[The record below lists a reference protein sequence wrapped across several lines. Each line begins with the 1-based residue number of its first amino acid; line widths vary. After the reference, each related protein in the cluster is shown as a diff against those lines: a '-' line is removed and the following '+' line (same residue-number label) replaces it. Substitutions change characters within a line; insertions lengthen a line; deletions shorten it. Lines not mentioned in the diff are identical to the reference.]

1 MTVDQAIHRLK
12 EGLIPFA
19 NPVKASEMKQ
29 YMKNNFDFLGIQAT
43 QRRKVQKEWI
53 KNVNQNLSVDL
64 RFELIQFL
72 WNLPEREFQLV
83 AIDWVGTWNKSTWRP
98 EIIEIFEWMLKNKSW
113 WDSVDLIASHYVG
126 AFLQMFPIAGS
137 VFIDHCRE
145 SNNLWLNRTAILF
158 QLKYKKD
165 TNVTL
170 LIAIC
175 HQFESNKA
183 FFIQKAI
190 GWALREFAKSYPNQI
205 HDIVADLQLIGLAK
219 REALKHF

>member
-1 MTVDQAIHRLK
+1 MTVDQAINQLK
-12 EGLIPFA
+12 EGLLPFA
-19 NPVKASEMKQ
+19 NPIKSAVMKR
-29 YMKNNFDFLGIQAT
+29 YMKNNFDFLGIQAL
-43 QRRKVQKEWI
+43 QRRKVQKEWM
-53 KNVNQNLSVDL
+53 NDVNIYISVDL
-64 RFELIQFL
+64 RFEIIQNL
-72 WNLPEREFQLV
+72 WHLPEREFQLV
-83 AIDWVGTWNKSTWRP
+83 AIDWVGTWKKSTWTP
-98 EIIEIFEWMLKNKSW
+98 EIIEILEWMLLHKSW

-126 AFLQMFPIAGS
+126 AFLQMFPIVGS

-165 TNVTL
+165 TDVAL

-175 HQFESNKA
+175 HQFESNKV

-190 GWALREFAKSYPNQI
+190 GWALREFAKSYPNDI